1 MVAKKI
7 STSEKQAICK
17 KLITLLK
24 KRYSATLPKY
34 DRPVLETILHAICLE
49 NTTNS
54 QADEVFDSL
63 LEGFHDLNEIRVST
77 ISELESVFS
86 SVGDAEWRAYRVRS
100 VLQYVFDKEFCFDLD
115 SLRKK
120 TLEQAQKQLTRT
132 KALTPFVINHTLQVV
147 LGSHVLPVD
156 EKVLNASKWLGLLS
170 VEESI
175 ETASDNLKSSVRKAD
190 VPLFSHLLRC
200 LATDEELAA
209 DFNLLKNPLPEDG
222 VDVTQAA
229 SRLEAM
235 FANPLSKQ
243 KKKVPKKKA
252 SAKTKKAKAT
262 VKKKVPAKKVKKA
275 VKKTSQKTTKKTA
288 KKVTKKA
295 TKKTAKKAV
304 PAKRVAAKKK
314 VPKKKS
320 TTKKKK

>member
-63 LEGFHDLNEIRVST
+63 LGGFHDLNEIRVST
-77 ISELESVFS
+77 ISELESLFH
-86 SVGDAEWRAYRVRS
+86 SVGDAEWRAYRIRS
-100 VLQYVFDKEFCFDLD
+100 VLQYVFDKEYCFDLD
-115 SLRKK
+115 SLKKK

-156 EKVLNASKWLGLLS
+156 EKVLNASKWLGLLPA
-170 VEESI
+170 EESI

-200 LATDEELAA
+200 LSTDEELAA

-222 VDVTQAA
+222 VDLTQAA
-229 SRLEAM
+229 SRMEAM

-243 KKKVPKKKA
+243 KKKVAKKKA
-252 SAKTKKAKAT
+252 SVKNKKANAT
-262 VKKKVPAKKVKKA
+262 VKKKVPAKKVK
-275 VKKTSQKTTKKTA
+275 TA
-288 KKVTKKA
+288 A
-295 TKKTAKKAV
+295 KKTAKKATKKSAKKSV
-304 PAKRVAAKKK
+304 PAKRVATKKK
-314 VPKKKS
+314 VPSKKT

>member
-7 STSEKQAICK
+7 STSDKQAICK
-17 KLITLLK
+17 KLIALLK

-34 DRPVLETILHAICLE
+34 DRPVLETVLHAICLE

-63 LEGFHDLNEIRVST
+63 IGGFHDLNEIRVST
-77 ISELESVFS
+77 ISELESIFS
-86 SVGDAEWRAYRVRS
+86 PIGDTEWRAYRVRS
-100 VLQYVFDKEFCFDLD
+100 VLQYVFEKEFCFDLD

-120 TLEQAQKQLTRT
+120 TLEQAQKQLSKT
-132 KALTPFVINHTLQVV
+132 KTLTPFVINHTLQIV

-156 EKVLNASKWLGLLS
+156 ERVLNSSKWIGLLA

-190 VPLFSHLLRC
+190 VPLFCHLLRC
-200 LATDEELAA
+200 LSTDEELLA
-209 DFNLLKNPLPEDG
+209 DFNLIKNPLPEEG
-222 VDVTQAA
+222 VDLTQ
-229 SRLEAM
+229 STKRLEAM

-243 KKKVPKKKA
+243 KKKVVKKKA
-252 SAKTKKAKAT
+252 PAKTKKTKAT
-262 VKKKVPAKKVKKA
+262 VKQKVPAKEIKPAAKKTVTKPTKKIVKKSA
-275 VKKTSQKTTKKTA
+275 KKSVPVKKT
-288 KKVTKKA
+288 VTKK
-295 TKKTAKKAV
+295 KI
-304 PAKRVAAKKK
+304 
-314 VPKKKS
+314 PKKKS

>member
-17 KLITLLK
+17 KLIALLK

-34 DRPVLETILHAICLE
+34 DRPVLETVIHAICLE

-63 LEGFHDLNEIRVST
+63 LGGFHDLNEIRVST
-77 ISELESVFS
+77 ISELEAIFAP
-86 SVGDAEWRAYRVRS
+86 VGDTEWRAYRVRS
-100 VLQYVFDKEFCFDLD
+100 FLQYVFEKEFCFDLD
-115 SLRKK
+115 SLKKK
-120 TLEQAQKQLTRT
+120 TLEQAQKQLTRSKT
-132 KALTPFVINHTLQVV
+132 LTPFVINHTLQVI

-170 VEESI
+170 VDESI

-200 LATDEELAA
+200 LSTDEELAA
-209 DFNLLKNPLPEDG
+209 DFNLQKNPLPEDG
-222 VDVTQAA
+222 VDLTQAA

-235 FANPLSKQ
+235 FVNPLSKQ
-243 KKKVPKKKA
+243 KKKAAKKVKKKKA
-252 SAKTKKAKAT
+252 SAKTNKANAS
-262 VKKKVPAKKVKKA
+262 VKKKVPAKRVKTA
-275 VKKTSQKTTKKTA
+275 AKKTAKKTTKKTVKKAA
-288 KKVTKKA
+288 KKTTKKSVPVKKA
-295 TKKTAKKAV
+295 TT
-304 PAKRVAAKKK
+304 RKK
-314 VPKKKS
+314 VPKKKLS
-320 TTKKKK
+320 KKKK

>member
-7 STSEKQAICK
+7 STSEKQTVCK

-49 NTTNS
+49 NTTNAL
-54 QADEVFDSL
+54 ADDVFDSL

-86 SVGDAEWRAYRVRS
+86 ALGDAEWRAYRIRS

-115 SLRKK
+115 LLKKK
-120 TLEQAQKQLTRT
+120 TLEQAQKQLTKMKT
-132 KALTPFVINHTLQVV
+132 LTPFVINHTLQVV
-147 LGSHVLPVD
+147 LGSHAVPVD
-156 EKVLNASKWLGLLS
+156 EKILNASKWLGLLPA
-170 VEESI
+170 EESI
-175 ETASDNLKSSVRKAD
+175 ETASDSLKSSVRKSDA
-190 VPLFSHLLRC
+190 PLFSHLLRC

-209 DFNLLKNPLPEDG
+209 DFNLARNPLPQEG
-222 VDVTQAA
+222 VDFAQAPNRME
-229 SRLEAM
+229 SL

-243 KKKVPKKKA
+243 KKKVAKKKA
-252 SAKTKKAKAT
+252 SATAKKTTST
-262 VKKKVPAKKVKKA
+262 VKKKVPAKSVKK
-275 VKKTSQKTTKKTA
+275 STKKTA
-288 KKVTKKA
+288 SKIA
-295 TKKTAKKAV
+295 
-304 PAKRVAAKKK
+304 PAKRAATKKK

-320 TTKKKK
+320 SSTKK

>member
-63 LEGFHDLNEIRVST
+63 LAGFHDLNEIRVST
-77 ISELESVFS
+77 ISELESVFKP
-86 SVGDAEWRAYRVRS
+86 VDDAEWRAYRIRS
-100 VLQYVFDKEFCFDLD
+100 VLQYVFDKEYCFDLD
-115 SLRKK
+115 SLKKK

-132 KALTPFVINHTLQVV
+132 KTLTPFVINHTLQVV

-156 EKVLNASKWLGLLS
+156 EKILNATKWIGLLS
-170 VEESI
+170 VDECI

-200 LATDEELAA
+200 LSTDEELAA
-209 DFNLLKNPLPEDG
+209 DFNLLKNPLPEEG
-222 VDVTQAA
+222 VELTQAA

-235 FANPLSKQ
+235 FAKPLSKQ
-243 KKKVPKKKA
+243 KKRVTKKKA
-252 SAKTKKAKAT
+252 SAKTKKTKAS
-262 VKKKVPAKKVKKA
+262 VKKKVPAKRVKTA
-275 VKKTSQKTTKKTA
+275 AKKSPKKTA
-288 KKVTKKA
+288 KKTVKKA
-295 TKKTAKKAV
+295 TRKTASAKKAV
-304 PAKRVAAKKK
+304 VKKK
-314 VPKKKS
+314 VTKKKP